1 MSSFFFG
8 EKVDK
13 HLIHY
18 VDDGLSVIPTQAF
31 NRVGLIAVGEDGR
44 DQGDTLGCDEGS
56 IDQALPRWDTAGGG
70 KPVRL
75 RCGC

>member
-1 MSSFFFG
+1 MSSLFG
-8 EKVDK
+8 GKVDK
-13 HLIHY
+13 YLIHY

-31 NRVGLIAVGEDGR
+31 NRAGLIAVGEDGR
-44 DQGDTLGCDEGS
+44 DQGDTLSCGEGK
-56 IDQALPRWDTAGGG
+56 IDQALPRWNTPGGG